1 MGFFLPNNLEN
12 PFIFCIFVL
21 KMDEVMYKTDIEVL
35 ISSLTPTQKDR
46 MLKDIILSFR
56 KEGNNYVLGSKIRE
70 SLRKNLPH
78 SDE

>member
-1 MGFFLPNNLEN
+1 MPNNLEN